1 MRTWIALG
9 AAALLC
15 GACRN
20 PDSTEDGHRHNGEA
34 LGTSGDSTSAQRGN
48 ENAGVPLGK
57 SGPRAT
63 RAKTDGGTSGGM
75 DAGAPMETSADAG
88 TR

>member
-1 MRTWIALG
+1 MRMLIALG

-20 PDSTEDGHRHNGEA
+20 PDSTEDGHRHNTEA
-34 LGTSGDSTSAQRGN
+34 LGTSGDSTAQRGN
-48 ENAGVPLGK
+48 ENAGVALGK
-57 SGPRAT
+57 AGPHAT
-63 RAKTDGGTSGGM
+63 RAKTDGGTSGGA
-75 DAGAPMETSADAG
+75 DAGASMEVSADAG